1 MRRCWRTQH
10 WPFYVRLLSIWKK
23 LVRWKS
29 SGSGCLMSWPQIK
42 KNRFEVLSSL
52 ILHNGE
58 PFLKWIV
65 TCNEKWIL
73 YDTQERPAQWLDWEK
88 HFPKQTH
95 TWKKV
100 MVTVQW
106 SAACPIHYSFLN
118 PSKPV
123 TSEKHAQQIDEM
135 HAVGLVNRKGPFFP
149 PWPCPTTRGTTNASK
164 VERVGLWSSAMF
176 TWSLAN
182 SLPSSI
188 LTAFC
193 RENAATTSRRQKL
206 LSKSSSN
213 AEAQIFNAKRINKFI
228 SHWKNCVDCNSSS
241 FD

>member
-58 PFLKWIV
+58 PFLKWSV

-118 PSKPV
+118 PSKTV

-135 HAVGLVNRKGPFFP
+135 HQKLHCLRLALVNRTGPFFP
-149 PWPCPTTRGTTNASK
+149 PWQCPTTRGTTKASK

-188 LTAFC
+188 LTAFR
-193 RENAATTSRRQKL
+193 REKCCHNQQE
-206 LSKSSSN
+206 
-213 AEAQIFNAKRINKFI
+213 AETAFQEFVKCWSTDF
-228 SHWKNCVDCNSSS
+228 
-241 FD
+241 